1 MAGTR
6 YEYILQLKDKMSGT
20 LKKIGGEGTKL
31 YDELQRK
38 QEKLNSSMSGLG
50 GIITKAGVALA
61 AFGLGRSIVMA
72 GADIEQ
78 TRIQYEVLMGSMEKG
93 NKLFKEIQGYALKS
107 NYNTME
113 LKDNA
118 TTMLAFGIA
127 QEKVIPSMEMLGDV
141 AMGNKEKM
149 KLLTLAY
156 SQVQATGRLMGQDLL
171 QMVNQGFNPL
181 QIISEKTGISMA
193 SLKKKMESGAISA
206 KMVEEAF
213 RTATSEGGRYYN
225 MQERLNKTVAGRWS
239 NMIEKLQIKI
249 TAMGEA
255 INPAI
260 GWIIDKFSALIDN
273 GSKAVSFFSGLYD
286 KVRNGN
292 PLLIALGAIVAS
304 ITVVFAA
311 WQLVTW
317 GIVAATTAWKWAS
330 NALNTS
336 LFANPVFW
344 IIAGVVALI
353 AAIGYV
359 IYKTDGWGK
368 TWKNLMS
375 YMKLTLQQMGAW
387 FELKGLQISDAFLSA
402 FGLIEKGWYKIQSLW
417 DKDAANKGLATLEA
431 KRNAR
436 AEEIAQ
442 AKGRVAELSR
452 QRKEMTV
459 WEMKWNKGRTIKDG
473 VADLKSKLGLNTE
486 TTGAGG
492 MSTDGSLNDMVNAT
506 GKDVAAGGSRP
517 TNITINLRNMVET
530 LTIQS
535 ANLKEGTNEMERMVR
550 EAMMR
555 ILNSANGV
563 VANG

>member
-20 LKKIGGEGTKL
+20 LKKIGGDGSKL

-38 QEKLNSSMSGLG
+38 QDKLSGSMSGLG

-78 TRIQYEVLMGSMEKG
+78 TRMQYEVLMGSMEKG
-93 NKLFKEIQGYALKS
+93 NNLFKEIQDYALKS

-118 TTMLAFGIA
+118 TTMLAFGLA
-127 QEKVIPSMEMLGDV
+127 QEKIIPSMQMLGDV
-141 AMGNKEKM
+141 AMGNKNKM
-149 KLLTLAY
+149 NLLTLAY

-206 KMVEEAF
+206 QMVEEAF

-273 GSKAVSFFSGLYD
+273 GSRALSFFSGLYD

-292 PLLIALGAIVAS
+292 PLLVALGAIVAS

-311 WQLVTW
+311 WQIVTW
-317 GIVAATTAWKWAS
+317 GIVTATTAWKWAS
-330 NALNTS
+330 NALNAS

-368 TWKNLMS
+368 TWKNLMA

-417 DKDAANKGLATLEA
+417 DKGAANKGLATLEA
-431 KRNAR
+431 RRNAR
-436 AEEIAQ
+436 AEEIAKAQ
-442 AKGRVAELSR
+442 GRVSELSK

-473 VADLKSKLGLNTE
+473 VTDLKSKLGLNTE
-486 TTGAGG
+486 TPGGA
-492 MSTDGSLNDMVNAT
+492 SPDGSISDMVNAT

-563 VANG
+563 VGNG